1 MGKQC
6 RNLTVWQI
14 DASIE
19 LQGIMLGR
27 RFQILEES
35 RECISYINS
44 CSLSVNK
51 KNEEQM
57 RSAIFSYFVIK
68 QLVL

>member
-1 MGKQC
+1 
-6 RNLTVWQI
+6 
-14 DASIE
+14 
-19 LQGIMLGR
+19 MLGR

-35 RECISYINS
+35 RECISYVNS

-57 RSAIFSYFVIK
+57 RSAIYSYFVIK